1 MRPMR
6 PMPPFADLVAEAMAA
21 DTTGWGFGWLDGR
34 ATEERPPWGYA
45 RLLGQ
50 RLALVASALDIDT
63 GGGEVLAEG
72 APVPAPHGGHRDVAA
87 QRRPGARR
95 GAAAPRGVEVVQH
108 QAGGVLPFPDE
119 SFELVTAR
127 LHPVRPDWRS
137 PPGPRSGR
145 HLLRRARGT
154 PIRRRTDRGLP
165 RTFRRGQRA
174 RHRAAGT
181 ARALAAGLVVEDLR
195 TARCRMA
202 FSDVGAIVFILRKCI
217 WWVPDFSVERYHD
230 VLVALDAQMRAG
242 EPVVAFSTRHLLEA
256 RRPAGEG
263 RVRGR
268 GAAPP

>member
-1 MRPMR
+1 MR

-63 GGGEVLAEG
+63 GGGEVLAE
-72 APVPAPHGGHRDVAA
+72 APRFPPRMAA
-87 QRRPGARR
+87 TETWPPNAARAR
-95 GAAAPRGVEVVQH
+95 ALLAPRGVEVVQH
-108 QAGGVLPFPDE
+108 QAGGALPFPDE

-127 LHPVRPDWRS
+127 HPVRPDWEEIHRVLV
-137 PPGPRSGR
+137 PGGTYFAQHVGPRSADALIAHFLGPFEGVSE
-145 HLLRRARGT
+145 RA
-154 PIRRRTDRGLP
+154 P
-165 RTFRRGQRA
+165 A
-174 RHRAAGT
+174 RET

-268 GAAPP
+268 GAALPP